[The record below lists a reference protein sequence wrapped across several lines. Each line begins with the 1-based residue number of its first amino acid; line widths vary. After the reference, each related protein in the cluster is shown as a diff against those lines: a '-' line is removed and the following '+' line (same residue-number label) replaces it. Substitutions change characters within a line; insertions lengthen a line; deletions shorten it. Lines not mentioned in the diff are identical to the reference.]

1 MWPGMRPGNSGFN
14 SRAHEGRDLLFPGW
28 YSSPAC
34 FNSRA
39 HEGRDARK
47 GEFARGCCCFNSR
60 AHEGRD
66 WCASM
71 GIHAAEFQFTRP
83 RRARPCNRLDCCVMQ
98 CFNSRAHEGRDHPWA
113 AIRTAQGVSIH
124 APTKGATSSAA
135 LTRPPALFQF
145 TRPRRAR
152 LNPFNNWFPLP
163 GFQFT
168 RPRRARLARRPS
180 STARL

>member
-1 MWPGMRPGNSGFN
+1 MFQFTRPRRARRMWPGMRPGNSGFN

-28 YSSPAC
+28 YSSPA
-34 FNSRA
+34 
-39 HEGRDARK
+39 
-47 GEFARGCCCFNSR
+47 CFNSR